1 MGTRTNKPKE
11 IEAIEEVTTNEEG
24 FVEEIKVTEDGF
36 LINPKTG
43 KAETERKERTPN
55 TIYTLKQFKTF
66 IKKAQEQ
73 KIATPSE
80 IEVLTRIHKAWV
92 ERWIGLEL

>member
-24 FVEEIKVTEDGF
+24 FIITKEQLNELTEAVSE
-36 LINPKTG
+36 LKPK
-43 KAETERKERTPN
+43 KERTPN

-73 KIATPSE
+73 KIATPEE
-80 IEVLTRIHKAWV
+80 IDELTKIHKTWV
-92 ERWIGLEL
+92 NRWIGLEL

>member
-11 IEAIEEVTTNEEG
+11 IEAIEEVTVNEEG
-24 FVEEIKVTEDGF
+24 FVIEGLT
-36 LINPKTG
+36 PK
-43 KAETERKERTPN
+43 KERTPN

-73 KIATPSE
+73 KIATPHE
-80 IEVLTRIHKAWV
+80 IEELTKIHKTWV
-92 ERWIGLEL
+92 NRWIGLEL